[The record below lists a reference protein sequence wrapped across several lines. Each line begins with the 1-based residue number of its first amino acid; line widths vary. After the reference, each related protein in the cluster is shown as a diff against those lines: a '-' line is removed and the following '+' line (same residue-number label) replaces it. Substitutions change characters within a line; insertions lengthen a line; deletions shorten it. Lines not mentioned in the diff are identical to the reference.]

1 MTASVSKTKKLSS
14 QLSTLSTATRKKI
27 KQDLQKRITDEES
40 QRLFY
45 ALYPDKEGVW
55 QSEANKHFNPGETIF
70 ARSQYKKHL
79 EFFRAGKDYRER
91 CFMAANRVSK
101 TLGGGGY
108 EIACHLTGLYP
119 HWWKGRQ
126 FEQPVRAWAAGRWP

>member
-27 KQDLQKRITDEES
+27 KQDLQKRITDEQS

-91 CFMAANRVSK
+91 CFNLVPLDRALSRLVRRA
-101 TLGGGGY
+101 
-108 EIACHLTGLYP
+108 
-119 HWWKGRQ
+119 
-126 FEQPVRAWAAGRWP
+126 PVRDRALCSVHAVLGAF